1 MCFRYFKNDATFNLK
16 EAIETN
22 HKFGENCT
30 FIQGI
35 LTEVVDTKVIKI
47 KRTDNLDNADGLD
60 QRADEIINYDY
71 LGKITVTREYLDSA
85 SFKIL
90 CSHQQNL
97 KRLNL
102 QV

>member
-16 EAIETN
+16 DAIETN

-47 KRTDNLDNADGLD
+47 KRTDSLDNADGLD
-60 QRADEIINYDY
+60 QRADEIVNYDY
-71 LGKITVTREYLDSA
+71 LGKLLLPENILTLPVSK
-85 SFKIL
+85 SCVPINKI
-90 CSHQQNL
+90 
-97 KRLNL
+97 
-102 QV
+102 